1 MFTCLQRWSVMQCVT
16 RLVSLFVFHQFHA
29 PTKLW
34 PLAVL
39 KCGSLFCFLLC
50 LFSQI
55 PDLKELFLSSIS
67 ECKKKKRLLF
77 EIGSVNIIK
86 LPLIFSASQDLFP
99 TAFQHFVILKMDN
112 YHFQFCRFLETL
124 IVSFTGLES
133 SHEHFSHVRRPKAV
147 FKCDLVFTEIH

>member
-1 MFTCLQRWSVMQCVT
+1 MSHV
-16 RLVSLFVFHQFHA
+16 LF
-29 PTKLW
+29 P
-34 PLAVL
+34 
-39 KCGSLFCFLLC
+39 S
-50 LFSQI
+50 
-55 PDLKELFLSSIS
+55 LSSIS
-67 ECKKKKRLLF
+67 SMLLPNFDPWLFSSVVHYSVFSFAFSLRSLILKSSFLAQSQNVKKKKKRLLF

-133 SHEHFSHVRRPKAV
+133 SHEHFSHVRWPKAV